1 MYKKDKATLTHQRVV
16 YIYIVYEINLRP
28 FKLSVDP
35 SLVNSLSGTVKLV
48 KNAEIDKHKY
58 SGYGSRCETKG
69 IFSLSNGS
77 EFGKSLLTFTADMC
91 SSVHVGNKK
100 KYILNLGNG
109 PTVGLDDTT
118 LTPEK
123 EYLINFTKQHRKLCL
138 CLHCNGADGYVFINV
153 VEIHKFEE
161 KDSEINAS
169 LSCLGNVSKDF
180 SVDNMKKQ
188 DYMGM
193 SMVLVLICG
202 AIAVDDTSD
211 IHKYFMKKNGM

>member
-109 PTVGLDDTT
+109 PTV
-118 LTPEK
+118 
-123 EYLINFTKQHRKLCL
+123 
-138 CLHCNGADGYVFINV
+138 